1 MLKKLKER
9 LPEMSEPN
17 IPNSVVPIF
26 RQLVTYI
33 DGGLAESYQKEGDER
48 AAQLVT
54 HMLNL
59 RDFMTRQVTE
69 NGLRQAIIN
78 EINSIMKELYNIS
91 PVKNKKVLNWRFV
104 ESPTKNYDIY
114 LVKKKSKI
122 LGYYVSRITK
132 MKNYNVLAIVDLFIK
147 NHEEN
152 VIQAILNHVQRIGCD
167 LEVDFIACMM
177 NPKNPMI
184 TQFRKNILQI
194 LY

>member
-9 LPEMSEPN
+9 LPELSEPN

-78 EINSIMKELYNIS
+78 EINSIIS
-91 PVKNKKVLNWRFV
+91 TIEEEAVEDNSSLDEHDSTKKNDPDTFLTETR
-104 ESPTKNYDIY
+104 
-114 LVKKKSKI
+114 
-122 LGYYVSRITK
+122 
-132 MKNYNVLAIVDLFIK
+132 
-147 NHEEN
+147 
-152 VIQAILNHVQRIGCD
+152 
-167 LEVDFIACMM
+167 
-177 NPKNPMI
+177 
-184 TQFRKNILQI
+184 
-194 LY
+194 